1 MAFTTK
7 REASASER
15 LAMLVAQKHNRSK
28 NVTTLAE
35 QYEAK
40 KNAVI
45 QTSLLESADLE
56 EKEMSKRTEALESLR
71 IKKLKSDAKSSRV
84 TMENKL
90 YNEGMKILK
99 KKVLF
104 EMVYNSYW
112 LDDDVKAKTVSE
124 MYDKFNA
131 TMSYVEEN
139 CKESLQESETPFLSN
154 IGEIIESTC
163 RKASKRIAKE
173 AKDSGDVDVS
183 FDLTSDEEKEMDDK
197 LNELG
202 KDEIEQM
209 VRDKVLS
216 VVKDEKANGK
226 KKAEMFDEID
236 KAEKEED
243 DDEDENDDIKDDDDE
258 DDKKDKEDDDE
269 DEKTGETESYQYS
282 LESLIRTETKRALN
296 RSNGGTLFESI
307 MMSNANK
314 IRQEVLTEG
323 MNIPMEEQMNAT
335 LIESVLE
342 YTILELLETTGIYN
356 FTRRDITNLKQ
367 NLVSSI
373 TESSNPGQKKVRIN
387 TKKMKTNKDKKVL
400 SANTPDNTPS
410 SSDN

>member
-40 KNAVI
+40 KNEAI

-243 DDEDENDDIKDDDDE
+243 DDEDE
-258 DDKKDKEDDDE
+258 

>member
-1 MAFTTK
+1 
-7 REASASER
+7 
-15 LAMLVAQKHNRSK
+15 
-28 NVTTLAE
+28 
-35 QYEAK
+35 
-40 KNAVI
+40 
-45 QTSLLESADLE
+45 
-56 EKEMSKRTEALESLR
+56 
-71 IKKLKSDAKSSRV
+71 
-84 TMENKL
+84 
-90 YNEGMKILK
+90 
-99 KKVLF
+99 
-104 EMVYNSYW
+104 
-112 LDDDVKAKTVSE
+112 
-124 MYDKFNA
+124 
-131 TMSYVEEN
+131 
-139 CKESLQESETPFLSN
+139 
-154 IGEIIESTC
+154 
-163 RKASKRIAKE
+163 
-173 AKDSGDVDVS
+173 
-183 FDLTSDEEKEMDDK
+183 
-197 LNELG
+197 
-202 KDEIEQM
+202 M

-236 KAEKEED
+236 KAVKEED
-243 DDEDENDDIKDDDDE
+243 DDE
-258 DDKKDKEDDDE
+258 DDE

>member
-40 KNAVI
+40 KNEAI

-243 DDEDENDDIKDDDDE
+243 DDEDEDE
-258 DDKKDKEDDDE
+258 DDEEEDDE

-387 TKKMKTNKDKKVL
+387 TKKMKTIKDKKVL